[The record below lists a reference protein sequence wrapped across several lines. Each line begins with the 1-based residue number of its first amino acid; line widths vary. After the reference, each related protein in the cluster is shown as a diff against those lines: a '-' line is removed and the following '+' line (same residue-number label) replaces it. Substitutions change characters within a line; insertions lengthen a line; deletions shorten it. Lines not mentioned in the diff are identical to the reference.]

1 MYTHIYIPFFLR
13 SCVWSRS
20 TVLCIKWGPTLCRS
34 DPTKRSPKGE
44 ARRHSNNLIDIWESK
59 DLGPYQ
65 THYPIKMG
73 AGCQKKTWQPDA
85 QTIREML
92 TNDGCKRNNILTSPR
107 IPLQNR
113 SYAQT
118 MTVARRKQHAT
129 KKFKT
134 LLWRSPSPS
143 WAIKLLLKTHRE
155 AIHQLW
161 SAIHSNGQR

>member
-1 MYTHIYIPFFLR
+1 M
-13 SCVWSRS
+13 
-20 TVLCIKWGPTLCRS
+20 LCIKWGPTLCRS

-143 WAIKLLLKTHRE
+143 WAIKLLLNIFSFFAYFPMESSGVCCPCTGLVDP
-155 AIHQLW
+155 AICKPVHLETTQVT
-161 SAIHSNGQR
+161 